1 MTAPRIGYVLGT
13 TSGGTGRHAAMLA
26 DACLREGCGVLAFGP
41 ADTRSL
47 FSAGV
52 VFEPV
57 EIADRPRPVRDAVA
71 IRRLRRLLKRA
82 QLDVVHAHGLRAGAL
97 AALALGA
104 WPPARRSDR
113 SVRDSEQ
120 PASGSKPPDRPSEPS
135 AYGSEPP
142 GHGAG
147 PSDRGSEWSACGSE
161 PPGLGAEPPVRG
173 SELSGHGAGR
183 SARGLGRSGGG
194 RVRYG
199 PALLVTVH
207 NAPPV
212 AARAAAI
219 YALLERLVARRAD
232 AVLCVSSDLSA
243 RMRRVG
249 AEDVALAVV
258 PAPALAEPAAPAEL
272 GAAGRPVV
280 LAAGRLTG
288 QKGFDTLLAA
298 AVHWRDRQPQP
309 LLVIAGDGPLAGELT
324 GLARELGVTARFLGD
339 RDDVPALLAAA
350 DVFVL
355 PSRWEGQPLILQEA
369 LRAARPTVAADVG
382 GVSYLTGPD
391 AALLVPPEDPAALA
405 EAVLRVLDDQDLA
418 ARLAAAALARAAR
431 LPSDVDAAQAALAV
445 YRRLAPSSAR
455 STAS

>member
-1 MTAPRIGYVLGT
+1 MTALRIGYVLGT

-26 DACLREGCGVLAFGP
+26 DACLGEGCGVLAFGP
-41 ADTRSL
+41 ADTGSL

-57 EIADRPRPVRDAVA
+57 EIADRPRPVADAAA
-71 IRRLRRLLKRA
+71 IRRLRRLLKRT

-104 WPPARRSDR
+104 RPSARH
-113 SVRDSEQ
+113 SER
-120 PASGSKPPDRPSEPS
+120 SGSR
-135 AYGSEPP
+135 
-142 GHGAG
+142 
-147 PSDRGSEWSACGSE
+147 
-161 PPGLGAEPPVRG
+161 
-173 SELSGHGAGR
+173 
-183 SARGLGRSGGG
+183 
-194 RVRYG
+194 RVRHG

-232 AVLCVSSDLSA
+232 AVLCVSPDLSA
-243 RMRRVG
+243 RMRRLG
-249 AEDVALAVV
+249 ARDVALAVV
-258 PAPALAEPAAPAEL
+258 PAPALAAPAAPAEL
-272 GAAGRPVV
+272 GAAGRQVA

-309 LLVIAGDGPLAGELT
+309 LLVVAGDGPLAGELA

-339 RDDVPALLAAA
+339 CDDVPALLAAA

-369 LRAARPTVAADVG
+369 LRAARPIVAADVG

-431 LPSDVDAAQAALAV
+431 LPSAAEAAQAALAV
-445 YRRLAPSSAR
+445 YRRLAPAPAR